1 MGDFLKRYPLATL
14 ITWAAGLLTL
24 LVTLQAA
31 GILTGQAA
39 AYVNIAA
46 GLLQVILTAYAKAHV
61 TPVANPHDDQGR
73 KLAPVTGG
81 SYR

>member
-1 MGDFLKRYPLATL
+1 MGDFFRRYPLATL
-14 ITWAAGLLTL
+14 ISWTAGLLTL
-24 LVTLQAA
+24 LVTLQAS

-46 GLLQVILTAYAKAHV
+46 GLLQVILTAYAKSKV